1 MVLFV
6 ISAVCFC
13 ERIIIDSDSTMLLK
27 FGDVDD
33 DLSILWSLA
42 SPGSVELLGVTSTFG
57 NSVTQRTHFDAVELL
72 NDAGASIKAY
82 YGADYFKRDLST
94 PTNASRFLIET
105 IEHSPEPV
113 TILCIGAAT
122 NVAAAIYQKP
132 SISSNIKQ
140 LIMNGGDISN
150 PPFNELLKSTINYYF
165 DIEATSFLF
174 NSAIPK
180 VIMPIQVMIQSAFT
194 ITQVEQL
201 SKV

>member
-1 MVLFV
+1 
-6 ISAVCFC
+6 
-13 ERIIIDSDSTMLLK
+13 MLLK

-42 SPGSVELLGVTSTFG
+42 SSDKVDLLGVTSTFG

-72 NDAGASIKAY
+72 HDAGASIYAY

-94 PTNASRFLIET
+94 PTNASMFLIET
-105 IEHSPEPV
+105 IEQSTEPV
-113 TILCIGAAT
+113 TILCIGATT

-140 LIMNGGDISN
+140 LIMNGGDVSN

-165 DIEATSFLF
+165 DIEATSYLF
-174 NSAIPK
+174 DSPIPK
-180 VIMPIQVMIQSAFT
+180 VILPVQVMIQSAFT

-201 SKV
+201 SKVMVEYLFIKFVN